1 MAGSFRRRLLA
12 IAAFT
17 VLACGAAIIAVLS
30 LGRITIDERTAHARD
45 NVQREVERMRGAL
58 EVVPHSE
65 RARPDRQAGE
75 LRSGYVAGGAARDQS
90 PFVAEA
96 VDQAARSGD
105 PVVIDRAEEDGTPV
119 LVASA
124 A

>member
-58 EVVPHSE
+58 EVVPPSE
-65 RARPDRQAGE
+65 RARPDRQSGE
-75 LRSGYVAGGAARDQS
+75 LRSGYVASSGAGQDQS

-105 PVVIDRAEEDGTPV
+105 PV
-119 LVASA
+119 
-124 A
+124 